1 MWQQIESNKRKTI
14 ILLTLMTSFLFVFS
28 FCCAFMISDDITEIL
43 IYNVIFWIVFIGMFI
58 YGYKRPLS
66 SFGDNI
72 YKCSEKEDKTLFNI
86 VSEMKIASGL
96 TVMPE
101 IYILDSNILN
111 AFACGTNEK
120 NAKIVVSKGLL
131 KTLNRDELQGVV
143 AHEIAHIVNRDTCY
157 LLYASIIVNIIANIS
172 NIFFRSTLRGRR
184 SSSSS
189 QSSAAL
195 LVIAIIFMIIA
206 PLLAS
211 IFYFTLSRKREYLA
225 DACSAQF
232 TRYPEGLANA
242 LKKISEKIENTSS
255 ESINEL
261 KQLST
266 PLAKA
271 SYIVPLKAKTEN
283 DSLFSTHPSTKN
295 RINILLS
302 MTNSSRADFEAYN
315 SAYENVTNSK
325 NLIKL
330 SNSDRKAVPI
340 RETLEVANVGAAA
353 MGFVGGEAV
362 SVEQTQAQDV
372 KQEVEKEI
380 RNHREVED
388 LMWNLAHYVNIDCSC
403 GTKLRVPPSYI
414 GQTIVCPHCKQ
425 PHIIKES

>member
-14 ILLTLMTSFLFVFS
+14 ILLTLMTVFLIVFS
-28 FCCAFMISDDITEIL
+28 LSCALMISSDVAEIL
-43 IYNVIFWIVFIGMFI
+43 VYNAIFWIVFICMFI

-66 SFGDNI
+66 SFGGNV

-111 AFACGTNEK
+111 AFACGTSEK

-131 KTLNRDELQGVV
+131 KTLNRDELQGVI

-172 NIFFRSTLRGRR
+172 NGFFRSTFRSRR
-184 SSSSS
+184 SSGSS
-189 QSSAAL
+189 QGSGIL
-195 LVIAIIFMIIA
+195 LIVAVIFMIVA
-206 PLLAS
+206 PILAS

-242 LKKISEKIENTSS
+242 LKKISGKIESCSS
-255 ESINEL
+255 ESLNEL
-261 KQLST
+261 KQLSN
-266 PLAKA
+266 PLARA
-271 SYIVPLKAKTEN
+271 SYIVPLKATSDK

-295 RINILLS
+295 RINILLN
-302 MTNSSRADFEAYN
+302 MANSSRADFEAYN
-315 SAYENVTNSK
+315 SAYEDVTQSK
-325 NLIKL
+325 SLIQL
-330 SNSDRKAVPI
+330 SNSERKAVPI
-340 RETLEVANVGAAA
+340 RETLETVGVGAGA
-353 MGFVGGEAV
+353 MGLVGGEAV
-362 SVEQTQAQDV
+362 SAQEKPQSV
-372 KQEVEKEI
+372 KQEVEAEI
-380 RNHREVED
+380 KNHREVED

-403 GTKLRVPPSYI
+403 GTKLRIPPSYI

-425 PHIIKES
+425 PHVIKES